1 MSRASQNMLRNETN
15 AAKMLPVKVEIHKVL
30 SPTSLQSKSKRT
42 SKEEHLSIEDDSF
55 YRE

>member
-1 MSRASQNMLRNETN
+1 MLRNETN